1 VTAGDDFPYKKPD
14 IAEWFYI
21 PTWKRE
27 IALAN
32 PTGRMPERS
41 RWLLFIDECD
51 IGSRVVQQLHREGHE
66 VISVKAGPEFSRL
79 DESVYMLAPGY
90 RDHYDAL
97 FNELRI
103 KSKIPN
109 NIIHLWNV
117 TRKSQTEMDS
127 QLVNM
132 ALDRSFYSLLF
143 LAQALG
149 KQNLTDEIRIAVV
162 SNNMQDVTGDDALCP
177 EKATLLGPCR
187 VIPQE
192 CSNIRCRSIDITLSP
207 ERGAEIEEWIVAELI
222 GEFTSWRSD
231 VVIAYRGSSRW
242 VESFEPVRLSEEMEK
257 TPRLRQAG
265 VYLIP
270 GGLGGIGLT
279 LAEFLAK
286 TVQAKLILVGRS
298 AFPDRKQWEQ
308 WVADHGEQD
317 AVSHKIRKVQHLI
330 ALGAEVFVAQ
340 ADVADLQQ
348 MQAVINKAK
357 DRFGKINGVIH
368 AAGLIGT
375 ETFCAIQEATRAACE
390 QQFRP
395 KIYGLLV
402 LSKIFCDMNLDFCL
416 LCSSLASILG
426 GLGFIAYSAANV
438 FMDAFVNQH
447 RRTRHQRWTSVDW
460 DGWTFTDGKQ
470 SLRTAVEWHA
480 LSMTTEEGSK
490 AFQAV
495 LSRSELNQVVV
506 STGDLQ
512 RRISQWV
519 KLKSLR
525 RGDKDSRKETIALH
539 PRPNLSSVY
548 VAPRNAAERTIALI
562 WQELLGIV
570 QVGIDD
576 NFFEL
581 GGDSLLGIQLV
592 SRLNKEFKVKISAVG
607 LYEAP
612 TVRSI
617 GKLLCSNEASRETA
631 EQRSSRGARRRE
643 RSKQRLNNPEKPL

>member
-1 VTAGDDFPYKKPD
+1 
-14 IAEWFYI
+14 
-21 PTWKRE
+21 
-27 IALAN
+27 
-32 PTGRMPERS
+32 
-41 RWLLFIDECD
+41 
-51 IGSRVVQQLHREGHE
+51 
-66 VISVKAGPEFSRL
+66 
-79 DESVYMLAPGY
+79 
-90 RDHYDAL
+90 
-97 FNELRI
+97 
-103 KSKIPN
+103 
-109 NIIHLWNV
+109 
-117 TRKSQTEMDS
+117 
-127 QLVNM
+127 
-132 ALDRSFYSLLF
+132 
-143 LAQALG
+143 
-149 KQNLTDEIRIAVV
+149 
-162 SNNMQDVTGDDALCP
+162 
-177 EKATLLGPCR
+177 
-187 VIPQE
+187 
-192 CSNIRCRSIDITLSP
+192 
-207 ERGAEIEEWIVAELI
+207 
-222 GEFTSWRSD
+222 
-231 VVIAYRGSSRW
+231 
-242 VESFEPVRLSEEMEK
+242 
-257 TPRLRQAG
+257 
-265 VYLIP
+265 
-270 GGLGGIGLT
+270 
-279 LAEFLAK
+279 
-286 TVQAKLILVGRS
+286 
-298 AFPDRKQWEQ
+298 
-308 WVADHGEQD
+308 
-317 AVSHKIRKVQHLI
+317 
-330 ALGAEVFVAQ
+330 
-340 ADVADLQQ
+340 
-348 MQAVINKAK
+348 
-357 DRFGKINGVIH
+357 
-368 AAGLIGT
+368 
-375 ETFCAIQEATRAACE
+375 
-390 QQFRP
+390 
-395 KIYGLLV
+395 
-402 LSKIFCDMNLDFCL
+402 MNLDFCL